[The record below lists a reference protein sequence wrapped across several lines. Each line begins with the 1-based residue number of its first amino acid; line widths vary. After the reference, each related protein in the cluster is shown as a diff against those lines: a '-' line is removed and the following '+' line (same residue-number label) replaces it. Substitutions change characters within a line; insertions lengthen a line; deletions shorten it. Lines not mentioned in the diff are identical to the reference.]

1 LLYQH
6 LLYHQKGKDV
16 SPQTNLAA
24 WIPSVAKNRKYQYVG
39 MLGTQEL
46 NSKEWKKDTFLE
58 KIRKNRRENSP
69 PRVPS
74 FTIESLLYSVF
85 TKL

>member
-1 LLYQH
+1 
-6 LLYHQKGKDV
+6 
-16 SPQTNLAA
+16 
-24 WIPSVAKNRKYQYVG
+24 

>member
-1 LLYQH
+1 
-6 LLYHQKGKDV
+6 
-16 SPQTNLAA
+16 
-24 WIPSVAKNRKYQYVG
+24 
-39 MLGTQEL
+39 MLGFQEL
-46 NSKEWKKDTFLE
+46 SSKEWKKDTFLE